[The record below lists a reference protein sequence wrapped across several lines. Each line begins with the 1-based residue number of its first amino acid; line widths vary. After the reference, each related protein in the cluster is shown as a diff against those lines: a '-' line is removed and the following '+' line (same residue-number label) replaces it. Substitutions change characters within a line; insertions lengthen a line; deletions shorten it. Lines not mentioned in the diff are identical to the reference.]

1 MFGKL
6 AEKCPVPL
14 PDPDTERVR
23 YNMNNKTPA
32 QTGGGTLEKNLSPM
46 NVLSLAV
53 GCMIGWGAFI
63 LPGDTFLLK
72 AGPGGTAIAL
82 GLSALIMVIIAM
94 NYSFMIQRCPVTGG
108 AFTYTREAFGETH
121 AFVCSWFLSLSYLA
135 IVPLNGTAIALI
147 SRVLFPEALQFGFH
161 YSVAGYDV
169 YLAEVVL
176 ASAVLALFAILSI
189 RGVRSAGLFENGLV
203 IALVVGILVLS
214 GAAVLQ
220 GPPAFANLKPA
231 FSPDTPPVAGVLGI
245 VAVAPWAFAGFET
258 IPQAVEEFR
267 FPMKKTKRLM
277 VASILAGA
285 AVYAILNTITA
296 MIIPEQ
302 YGSWVS
308 YLHAVPGL
316 SGLISLPT
324 FHSAHILLGK
334 IGLAFLGL
342 AVLAAILSSIIGFYM
357 ATSRL
362 LYSMARAGLL
372 PRWFGEI
379 HGTFKTPANA
389 ILFTLLA
396 SLAAL
401 PFGRTALSW
410 IVNMSSIGASIGS
423 CYTCL
428 AAFKAARREKEYRF
442 LPMAVVGFVMSV
454 VFMVLLLVPIPGT
467 DASLSKAS
475 YVCLLVWSVLGAL
488 FYGWTRKKNRKA

>member
-1 MFGKL
+1 MSIW
-6 AEKCPVPL
+6 
-14 PDPDTERVR
+14 DSDTERR
-23 YNMNNKTPA
+23 TMEHKSTT
-32 QTGGGTLEKNLSPM
+32 QSGSSQLEKNLSPM

-53 GCMIGWGAFI
+53 GCMIGWGAFM

-72 AGPGGTAIAL
+72 AGPAGTAIAI

-108 AFTYTREAFGETH
+108 AFVYTRAEFGETH

-147 SRVLFPEALQFGFH
+147 GRVLFPDLLQFGPS
-161 YSVAGYDV
+161 YTVAGYHI
-169 YLAEVVL
+169 YLGEVLVG
-176 ASAVLALFAILSI
+176 AAVLILFAILSI
-189 RGVRSAGLFENGLV
+189 RGVRFAGLFENGLV

-231 FSPDTPPVAGVLGI
+231 FSPDTSPLAGILSI

-277 VASILAGA
+277 VLSIVAGA
-285 AVYAILNTITA
+285 TVYIILNTITA
-296 MIIPEQ
+296 MIIPPE

-316 SGLISLPT
+316 SGIISLPT
-324 FHSAHILLGK
+324 FHSAQILLGQV
-334 IGLAFLGL
+334 GLMFLGL

-362 LYSMARAGLL
+362 LYSMSRGGLL

-379 HGTFKTPANA
+379 HPKSKTPANA
-389 ILFTLLA
+389 ILFTLLV

-428 AAFKAARREKEYRF
+428 AALKTARREKEYRF
-442 LPMAVVGFVMSV
+442 IPMAVAGLLMSAM
-454 VFMVLLLVPIPGT
+454 FMVLLLVPIPGT
-467 DASLSKAS
+467 EASLSLAS
-475 YVCLLVWSVLGAL
+475 YVCLLVWIVLGAL
-488 FYGWTRKKNRKA
+488 FYGWTRRKKVKQ